1 MHRYLALFFGLLLF
15 SCSEQLPF
23 DSVEITEVISDS
35 LNKVR
40 AIDVET
46 NGNLWFSAGEG
57 RIGQWKNDSL
67 KMAAIHY
74 NSTQLKF
81 KDIAVQAN
89 SVYLLHPT
97 QPALVYK
104 LDYNEEGAQHIEV
117 VFTEENPNVFFNNI
131 QFFDEQHGIIVGEG
145 EDATC
150 LEIYT
155 TSDAGETWTKV
166 SCDTLPK
173 LENGEQL
180 FLASSANLAVA
191 DSNVWITTGG
201 KRARVLHSADYGKT
215 WEVYNTPFI
224 QGEEASGIFAVDFIN
239 ELEGVIV
246 GGKWK
251 DKNFNAGNKA
261 FTKDG
266 GKTWKLFANDK
277 NPGLQTQI
285 KAVPETKSSYVG
297 IGSQGLSLTSD
308 LKTWHSLSDKAFEHL
323 VFISEKAAYAAFE
336 GKIYY
341 LEFK

>member
-1 MHRYLALFFGLLLF
+1 MRRYLALFLGFLLF

-23 DSVEITEVISDS
+23 TSIEIVDVISDS
-35 LNKVR
+35 INKVR

-46 NGNLWFSAGEG
+46 NGNLWFTAGEG

-67 KMAAIHY
+67 KIAAIHY

-81 KDIAVQAN
+81 KDIAVQPN

-97 QPALVYK
+97 QPSLVYK
-104 LDYNEEGAQHIEV
+104 LDYNEDGAQDIEV
-117 VFTEENPNVFFNNI
+117 VFTEENPNIFLNNI

-145 EDATC
+145 EEATC

-155 TSDAGETWTKV
+155 SADAGKTWNKV
-166 SCDTLPK
+166 ACDALPS
-173 LENGEQL
+173 LESGEQL
-180 FLASSANLAVA
+180 FLASNANIAIS
-191 DSNVWITTGG
+191 DSNVWIATGG
-201 KRARVLHSADYGKT
+201 MRARIFHSADYGQT
-215 WEVYNTPFI
+215 WNVYNTPFI
-224 QGEEASGIFAVDFIN
+224 QGEETSGIFAVDFIN

-246 GGKWK
+246 GGKWS

-266 GKTWKLFANDK
+266 GKTWKLFANDV

-285 KAVPETKSSYVG
+285 KVVPGTKSSYIGVG
-297 IGSQGLSLTSD
+297 PQGLFLTSD
-308 LKTWHSLSDKAFEHL
+308 LKNWHLLSDKSFEHL
-323 VFISEKAAYAAFE
+323 EFISEKAAYAAFKGE
-336 GKIYY
+336 LYY